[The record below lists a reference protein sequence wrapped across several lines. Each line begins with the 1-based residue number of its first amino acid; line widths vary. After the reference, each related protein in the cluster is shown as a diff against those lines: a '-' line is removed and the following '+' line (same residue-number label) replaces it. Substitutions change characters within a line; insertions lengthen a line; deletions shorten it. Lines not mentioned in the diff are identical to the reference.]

1 VTAMPHAFSNSKLR
15 LVILV
20 AIIAGVLPIAGFFD
34 RRSSSDAADGTDNGL
49 VEIYE
54 YTGEKSPTPIVLQ
67 VPKEFRYGSSAGQNR
82 SWGINILTY
91 FPSLTSP
98 RDPANASYGL
108 DCVGFC
114 NDRVLVAIA
123 NAPSVLTRHIASSA
137 TDAEAQ
143 NFLRH
148 FHGPGPGNVHVT
160 DLAPEFGFDEV
171 FERRTEPPPGS
182 KSVITGNPPAA
193 EQYLFRR
200 APDGVRYSSYAYC
213 LMSTKVQ
220 TCAIHFSLDCD
231 PAISVAVNGWPFA
244 RMDEA
249 SEFTAVSSS
258 SWRRWLNNLNAIEA
272 GALCAALVVS
282 SCQL

>member
-1 VTAMPHAFSNSKLR
+1 MPHAFSNSKLR

-34 RRSSSDAADGTDNGL
+34 RRSSNDAADGTDNGL

-67 VPKEFRYGSSAGQNR
+67 VPKEFRYGSSAGQTR

-91 FPSLTSP
+91 YPSLSSP

-108 DCVGFC
+108 NCVGFC
-114 NDRVLVAIA
+114 NGRILVAIA
-123 NAPSVLTRHIASSA
+123 YAPTVLTRHIASSA

-143 NFLRH
+143 NFLRY

-171 FERRTEPPPGS
+171 FERTIEPLPGN
-182 KSVITGNPPAA
+182 KSIIPGNPPRVDR
-193 EQYLFRR
+193 YLLKF
-200 APDGVRYSSYAYC
+200 APDAVHYGAYAHC
-213 LMSTKVQ
+213 SMSTKVQ
-220 TCAIHFSLDCD
+220 TCEIRFSLDCD
-231 PAISVAVNGWPFA
+231 PAISVAVIGWPFA
-244 RMDEA
+244 RMDDA
-249 SEFTAVSSS
+249 SEIH
-258 SWRRWLNNLNAIEA
+258 RRVEQFV
-272 GALCAALVVS
+272 AAMVKQPK
-282 SCQL
+282 CD